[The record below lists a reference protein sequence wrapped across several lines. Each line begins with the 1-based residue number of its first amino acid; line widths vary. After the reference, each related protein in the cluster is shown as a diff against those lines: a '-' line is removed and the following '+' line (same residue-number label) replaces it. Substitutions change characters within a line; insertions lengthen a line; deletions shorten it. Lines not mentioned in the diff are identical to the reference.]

1 MSILDVFGSVAKVV
15 VRTVILPVAIV
26 SDIAKGFDPYDNSE
40 SDTLNN
46 LSESADNL
54 KHLPEVLDE

>member
-1 MSILDVFGSVAKVV
+1 VV